1 MRDNPALWRPEAI
14 VVSVKPRS
22 ILQLTI
28 TGFLSVTGLLFI
40 ALIITARQ
48 LDGLGDR
55 NVNLMN
61 ESAMA
66 LDLGRT
72 LIELTTAL
80 ERNARQYN
88 VLGDEDILSLYE
100 ERQLGFINAADR
112 LTQLQIS
119 PSIQSLLR
127 DIQTLEQQAY
137 QSFANAEAPAI
148 EGMYA
153 EILQVSNRIADE
165 INTWSNEQII
175 EIADETEATQQLLT
189 LQAFILVAAALL
201 LAAIFTALITR
212 PLLQLE
218 KAVSRLGAGGYQE
231 AIEVSGPRDLVNL
244 GQRLD
249 WLRSRLH
256 ELEQQRSSFIRH
268 VSHELKTPLA
278 AIRESAALLGDG
290 VVGQLNEKQ
299 KGVVDIQL
307 SNSKRLQQLI
317 DELLRHHL
325 ASFSV
330 INTMPEPVKLD
341 ELIESVLVSHDVTI
355 RSAKLSLHKSL
366 TPAIVQGNQEQLRVV
381 IDNLL
386 SNAIKYSPSGSSIDI
401 MLDVTD
407 DEAVIEICDDGP
419 GITADEAEHIFDA
432 FYQGR
437 PPESDYYQGSGLG
450 LAIAQE
456 YVEANHGKIQLV
468 RSRSGACFR
477 ITLPIG
483 DNSDNDS

>member
-1 MRDNPALWRPEAI
+1 M
-14 VVSVKPRS
+14 VSIKPRS

-40 ALIITARQ
+40 ALLITARQ

-88 VLGDEDILSLYE
+88 VLGDEDILQLYE
-100 ERQLGFINAADR
+100 ERQLAFIAAANR
-112 LTQLQIS
+112 LNLLQLNEE
-119 PSIQSLLR
+119 IQELLS
-127 DIQTLEQQAY
+127 DAEALEQQAY
-137 QSFANAEAPAI
+137 QSFAEANASDI
-148 EGMYA
+148 ESMYA
-153 EILQVSNRIADE
+153 EILRVANRIATQ
-165 INTWSNEQII
+165 INEWSNAQII

-189 LQAFILVAAALL
+189 LQAFILVVAALL
-201 LAAIFTALITR
+201 LAALFTALITR

-218 KAVSRLGAGGYQE
+218 KAVGRLGAGGYE
-231 AIEVSGPRDLVNL
+231 DTIEVSGPRDLVNL
-244 GQRLD
+244 GQKLD

-256 ELEQQRSSFIRH
+256 ALEQQRSSFIRH

-278 AIRESAALLGDG
+278 AIRESASLLDDG
-290 VVGQLNEKQ
+290 VVGELNDKQ
-299 KGVVDIQL
+299 KNVVDIQL
-307 SNSKRLQQLI
+307 NNSKRLQQLI

-341 ELIESVLVSHDVTI
+341 ELIEKELVSHDVTI
-355 RSAKLSLHKSL
+355 RSARIEIHKSL
-366 TPAIVQGNQEQLRVV
+366 VPVTVHANPEQLRVV

-386 SNAIKYSPSGSSIDI
+386 SNAIKYSPQGSAIDI
-401 MLDVTD
+401 MLDLTES
-407 DEAVIEICDDGP
+407 EAVIEICDDGP
-419 GITADEAEHIFDA
+419 GIPVDEVEHIFDA

-437 PPESDYYQGSGLG
+437 PPDKDYYQGSGLG

-456 YVEANHGKIQLV
+456 YVEANNGQIRLV

-483 DNSDNDS
+483 DDTSNE